1 MKYFS
6 SRGISSPVSAAQAIT
21 IGIASDGGL
30 FVPETV
36 PQLKPGDLENMKSW
50 NYGRRAVFIL
60 QQYLDDFSLEEI
72 ELCVNNAYN
81 NSRFDHE
88 EIAPLVKLE
97 PGLFI
102 QELWHGP
109 TLAFKD
115 MALQILPHLL
125 TASMKI
131 TGVTEDIVILVA
143 TSGDTGKAALE
154 GFKDVGRTRVIVFYP
169 QEGVSVVQKRQMI
182 TQEGNNVYVAAVAG
196 NFDDAQAG
204 VKRIFADSDFAAHLQ
219 AEGLKLSSANSI
231 NWGRLVPQ
239 IIYYISA
246 YIDLLSNEEIKPGEK
261 VNIVVPTGNFGN
273 ILAAYYAGKMGLPVN
288 RLICASNAN
297 NVLTEFINTGRYDR
311 NREFHKTISPSMDI
325 LISSNLERLLY
336 EVTDHDANRVRRWM
350 QELAEQG
357 YYQIDDSTAS
367 DIRQIFQADYCSDED
382 TLDTIRQT
390 WKQYRYLPDTH
401 TAVALNVNEKYR
413 NATGDKSVAIVA
425 STASPFKFGSSV
437 ARAVL
442 SPAMSDGKP
451 EFELLRLLSSAT
463 GIQIPTA
470 IRDLEKLPVIHNI
483 LTSAGE
489 MPETI
494 ARFLNLNKL
503 SK

>member
-1 MKYFS
+1 VNYFS

-21 IGIASDGGL
+21 MGIASDGGL
-30 FVPETV
+30 FVPETI
-36 PQLKPGDLENMKSW
+36 PQLKIGDLENMKSW
-50 NYGRRAVFIL
+50 NYRQRALYIL
-60 QQYLDDFSLEEI
+60 QQYLGDFSRQEI
-72 ELCVNNAYN
+72 ELCVNSAYN
-81 NSRFDHE
+81 QSRFNHE
-88 EIAPLVKLE
+88 KIAPLVRLDK
-97 PGLFI
+97 GLFI

-125 TASMKI
+125 ITSMRI

-154 GFKDVGRTRVIVFYP
+154 GFKNIDRTKVIVFYP

-204 VKRIFADSDFAAHLQ
+204 VKRIFADNNFAARLQ

-246 YIDLLSNEEIKPGEK
+246 YVDLLDAEEIKPGDK

-273 ILAAYYAGKMGLPVN
+273 ILAAYYASRMGLPVN
-288 RLICASNAN
+288 RLICASNSN
-297 NVLTEFINTGRYDR
+297 NVLTEFINTGSYDR

-336 EVTDHDANRVRRWM
+336 EVTDHDADRVRGWM
-350 QELAEQG
+350 QELAEKG
-357 YYQIDDSTAS
+357 YYEIDDNSRS
-367 DIRQIFQADYCSDED
+367 IIRQNFQGGYCSDED
-382 TLDTIRQT
+382 TLDTIRKT

-401 TAVALNVNEKYR
+401 TAVALNVYEKYR
-413 NATGDKSVAIVA
+413 NTTGDTKPAIVA

-437 ARAVL
+437 AQALL
-442 SPAMSDGKP
+442 SPAMLENKP
-451 EFELLRLLSSAT
+451 DFELLKLLSSAA
-463 GIQIPTA
+463 GIEIPTA
-470 IRDLEKLPVIHNI
+470 IRDLESLSVRHN
-483 LTSAGE
+483 TVTTAME

-494 ARFLNLNKL
+494 ARFLNI
-503 SK
+503 